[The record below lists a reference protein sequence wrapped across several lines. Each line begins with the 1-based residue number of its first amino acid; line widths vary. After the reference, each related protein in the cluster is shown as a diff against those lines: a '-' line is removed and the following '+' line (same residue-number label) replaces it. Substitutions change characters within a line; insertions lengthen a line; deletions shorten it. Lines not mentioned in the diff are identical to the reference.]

1 MKGEIYVSLKT
12 VEDKYELIIGDN
24 GIGLPEEL
32 DFNNIES
39 LGLLLVNSLTE
50 QIDGKLTI
58 NRSHGTEFK
67 IKFKELEYNE
77 RI

>member
-1 MKGEIYVSLKT
+1 MVS
-12 VEDKYELIIGDN
+12 EYDKYELIIGDN

-50 QIDGKLTI
+50 QINGEIII
-58 NRSHGTEFK
+58 NRIHGTEFK
-67 IKFKELEYNE
+67 IKFKESEYNE